1 MAGKNKLTINF
12 TGFREYM
19 EKLDRFIVSRT
30 QGVKDLSNQSQL
42 RACYDKAAAFYKT
55 RNPKTSKTGVKK

>member
-1 MAGKNKLTINF
+1 
-12 TGFREYM
+12 M

-30 QGVKDLSNQSQL
+30 QGVKDLNNQSQL

-55 RNPKTSKTGVKK
+55 RNPGNRKTGVKK

>member
-30 QGVKDLSNQSQL
+30 QGVKDLNNQSQL

-55 RNPKTSKTGVKK
+55 RNPGNRKTGVKK